1 MWQRYNERLEQSVT
15 WYVFMEWRAFFCRG
29 PRLNWALWPGQGDTF
44 LSRQKGTVSLAVI
57 VFSTRCLCHRA
68 QSFGNVT
75 KKCIDRKFP
84 QNPTES
90 SATQLPKHRNLFGSF
105 EVIFKKSPT
114 FKLKSNE
121 VCGIEK
127 YWPVSQ
133 LYAVLGKKCISLMK
147 VSRTRLTY
155 YQPIK
160 SNIYQDFFLN
170 LNPKC

>member
-1 MWQRYNERLEQSVT
+1 MVITVIKCNYHELTHSADDYKWVWFIAFATQGPRVCLWPSWISQRDVWQRYNERLEQSVT

-90 SATQLPKHRNLFGSF
+90 SATQLPKHRNQFGSF
-105 EVIFKKSPT
+105 EVIF
-114 FKLKSNE
+114 
-121 VCGIEK
+121 
-127 YWPVSQ
+127 
-133 LYAVLGKKCISLMK
+133 
-147 VSRTRLTY
+147 
-155 YQPIK
+155 
-160 SNIYQDFFLN
+160 
-170 LNPKC
+170 